1 MHRLLD
7 FLAKALAVLG
17 GVVLL
22 AATALTVVSVI
33 GRWRADAPIVGDVEL
48 MQVAC
53 AVAVALFLPY
63 CQLRGGHI
71 IVDFFT
77 ARAAARTR
85 GRLDAVGSAMLALA
99 MLLLAWRAGVGVAEM
114 KATGETTMVTG
125 FPVWLTYLAMVP
137 GLMLSGVIA
146 LVMAWRQW
154 RGQAPHG
161 SGA

>member
-1 MHRLLD
+1 MQRLLD
-7 FLAKALAVLG
+7 LLAKALAVVG
-17 GVVLL
+17 GLVLL
-22 AATALTVVSVI
+22 AATAMTVVSVI
-33 GRWRADAPIVGDVEL
+33 GRRQAGAPIIGDVEL

-63 CQLRGGHI
+63 CQLRNGHI

-85 GRLDAVGSAMLALA
+85 SRLDALGSALLALA

-114 KATGETTMVTG
+114 RATGETTMVTG

-137 GLMLSGVIA
+137 GLVLSGVIA
-146 LVMAWRQW
+146 LVVAWRQW
-154 RGQAPHG
+154 QGRAPDG
-161 SGA
+161 SGR